1 MGANSEI
8 LTALRWACGTAN
20 IIGLGIFF
28 MSLFVNDY
36 NRDYILTIIG
46 LTILISAS
54 AIFLIGILFVATEEM
69 VLNTEKGERKV
80 PFSPKVIQLNK
91 AAAYAKRKRRA
102 SN

>member
-1 MGANSEI
+1 MGPNSEI
-8 LTALRWACGTAN
+8 LTGLRWSCGTAN
-20 IIGLGIFF
+20 IIGLAIFF

-36 NRDYILTIIG
+36 NRDHILTIIG

-54 AIFLIGILFVATEEM
+54 AIFLIGVLFVATEEM
-69 VLNTEKGERKV
+69 VLNTEKGIRKV

>member
-8 LTALRWACGTAN
+8 LSALRWACGTAN

-36 NRDYILTIIG
+36 NKDFILTIIG

-54 AIFLIGILFVATEEM
+54 SIFLIGLLFVATEEM
-69 VLNTEKGERKV
+69 VMNTEKGERMYLSVLRLFILIKQH
-80 PFSPKVIQLNK
+80 S
-91 AAAYAKRKRRA
+91 
-102 SN
+102 

>member
-8 LTALRWACGTAN
+8 LTGIRWSCGTAN
-20 IIGLGIFF
+20 IIGLGIIF

-36 NRDYILTIIG
+36 NRDYILTIMG

-54 AIFLIGILFVATEEM
+54 TIFFIGILFVATEEM
-69 VLNTEKGERKV
+69 VQNMEKGIRKV

-91 AAAYAKRKRRA
+91 AAAYVKRKRRA

>member
-1 MGANSEI
+1 MGAKSEI
-8 LTALRWACGTAN
+8 LTALKWTCGTAN
-20 IIGLGIFF
+20 IIGLLIFF
-28 MSLFVNDY
+28 MSIFVNDY

-69 VLNTEKGERKV
+69 VLNTEKGERKI

>member
-8 LTALRWACGTAN
+8 LTGIRWSCGTAN
-20 IIGLGIFF
+20 IIGLGIIF

-36 NRDYILTIIG
+36 NRDYILTIMG

-54 AIFLIGILFVATEEM
+54 TIFFIGILFVATEEM
-69 VLNTEKGERKV
+69 VQNMEKGIRKV

>member
-8 LTALRWACGTAN
+8 LSALKWTCGTAN
-20 IIGLGIFF
+20 IIGIGIFF
-28 MSLFVNDY
+28 MSLLVNDY

-54 AIFLIGILFVATEEM
+54 AIFLIGLLFVATEEM
-69 VLNTEKGERKV
+69 VLNTEKGERKI
-80 PFSPKVIQLNK
+80 PLSPKVIQLNK
-91 AAAYAKRKRRA
+91 AAAHIKRKRRA